1 MHLHHLGPFLL
12 EAFALHKP
20 GVPVGKGLTF
30 TRSISVSHAAA
41 RTSTCTPGA
50 QPSYTVGDAPPQK
63 RLQDSLQHALLV
75 RRRAENLVPLLFGPA
90 QALGRLVHVRFCRLC
105 SLRDVQIASR
115 AGKMRYCQRGV
126 KTHFSTHSLSGAM
139 PKNFSLLSP
148 GLPGPLGALSG
159 STSRKSVSSMYTTLL
174 RGTG

>member
-20 GVPVGKGLTF
+20 GVPVGKRLTL
-30 TRSISVSHAAA
+30 TGSISVLHAAA
-41 RTSTCTPGA
+41 RTSICTPGA
-50 QPSYTVGDAPPQK
+50 QPLYTVGDASPQK

-75 RRRAENLVPLLFGPA
+75 GRRAENLVPLLFGPA
-90 QALGRLVHVRFCRLC
+90 RALGRVAHVRFCRVC
-105 SLRDVQIASR
+105 RSHDAQIASY
-115 AGKMRYCQRGV
+115 AGEMRCCQRGV
-126 KTHFSTHSLSGAM
+126 KAHFSTHSLSGAM
-139 PKNFSLLSP
+139 PKNFSRFSP